1 MTPDFIRDALRQVR
15 YPGFSRDI
23 ISFGLVKEVTC
34 EPGLTTVRIEVQT
47 RDPKV
52 PEQIFQDCHAILDP
66 LPDVGTVKVD
76 IDVKDAPAA
85 AGMAGTVGKSSI
97 PGVKRIIAVASG
109 KGGVGK
115 STVAANL
122 AVALAATGAKVG
134 LCDCDLYGPSMA
146 QMFGV
151 NERPMANDQDE
162 IIPLEAHGIKLMS
175 MGFLLEDRSPVIVR
189 GPMATRYTQ
198 QFLRQVAWEDLDY
211 LVLDLP
217 PGTGDIQL
225 TIVQTVSVDG
235 VVIVTT
241 PQEVALIDARKAVS
255 MFAKVNVPILGLI
268 ENMAWFECDAG
279 KKILSLRRR
288 RRRARGGNP
297 QCAAVRPHPD
307 RHRHPRARRFG
318 QAHCAAAYKRRHW
331 LPSWASRSSASLGPQ
346 VPAVNPAIGGGVLD
360 WCQARSMWSM
370 NFHASSTS
378 SRRANRVASP
388 AMASNSRRS

>member
-1 MTPDFIRDALRQVR
+1 MTTPDSIRETLRQVR

-23 ISFGLVKEVTC
+23 VSFGLVKDVVCTPEI
-34 EPGLTTVRIEVQT
+34 TTVKIEVQT

-52 PEQIFQDCHAILDP
+52 PEQIFRDCHAVLDS
-66 LPDVGTVKVD
+66 LPGIGTVKVD
-76 IDVKDAPAA
+76 IDIKDAPAA
-85 AGMAGTVGKSSI
+85 DSMAATTGKSSI

-115 STVAANL
+115 STVASNL
-122 AVALAATGAKVG
+122 AVSLAATGAKVG

-146 QMFGV
+146 QMFGT
-151 NERPMANDQDE
+151 NERPMANEQDE
-162 IIPLEAHGIKLMS
+162 IIPLVAHGIKLMS
-175 MGFLLEDRSPVIVR
+175 MSFLLEDRSPVIVR

-235 VVIVTT
+235 VIIVTT

-255 MFAKVNVPILGLI
+255 MFAKVNVPVLGLV

-279 KKILSLRRR
+279 KRYYI
-288 RRRARGGNP
+288 
-297 QCAAVRPHPD
+297 
-307 RHRHPRARRFG
+307 FG
-318 QAHCAAAYKRRHW
+318 E
-331 LPSWASRSSASLGPQ
+331 
-346 VPAVNPAIGGGVLD
+346 GGGVREAETLNVPLLGRIPID
-360 WCQARSMWSM
+360 IATREDGDAGAPVALRDPETHPVSAA
-370 NFHASSTS
+370 FHSLAAQT
-378 SRRANRVASP
+378 RAAVPR
-388 AMASNSRRS
+388 

>member
-1 MTPDFIRDALRQVR
+1 MTPDFIREALRQVR

-23 ISFGLVKEVTC
+23 ISFGLVKDVVC
-34 EPGLTTVRIEVQT
+34 DPGLTTVRIEVQT

-52 PEQIFQDCHAILDP
+52 PEQIFHDCHAILDP
-66 LPDVGTVKVD
+66 LPDVGTVKVE

-85 AGMAGTVGKSSI
+85 AGLAGTVGKSSI

-146 QMFGV
+146 QMFGT
-151 NERPMANDQDE
+151 NERPMANEQDE
-162 IIPLEAHGIKLMS
+162 IIPLVAHGIKLMS

-235 VVIVTT
+235 VIIVTT

-255 MFAKVNVPILGLI
+255 MFAKVNVPVLGLI

-279 KKILSLRRR
+279 KRYYL
-288 RRRARGGNP
+288 
-297 QCAAVRPHPD
+297 
-307 RHRHPRARRFG
+307 FG
-318 QAHCAAAYKRRHW
+318 E
-331 LPSWASRSSASLGPQ
+331 
-346 VPAVNPAIGGGVLD
+346 GGGVREAEVLGVPLLGRIPID
-360 WCQARSMWSM
+360 IAIREGGDAGSPVALQPASQNKVSAA
-370 NFHASSTS
+370 FHDVAAHIRTSVRAS
-378 SRRANRVASP
+378 
-388 AMASNSRRS
+388 

>member
-1 MTPDFIRDALRQVR
+1 MTPEFIREALRQVR

-34 EPGLTTVRIEVQT
+34 EPELVKVRIELAT

-66 LPDVGTVKVD
+66 LPDIGSVKIE

-85 AGMAGTVGKSSI
+85 AGGHGSTVGKSSI

-115 STVAANL
+115 STIAANL
-122 AVALAATGAKVG
+122 AVALSATGAKVG
-134 LCDCDLYGPSMA
+134 LCDCDLYGPSVA
-146 QMFGV
+146 QMFGA
-151 NERPMANDQDE
+151 NERPMANEHDE
-162 IIPLEAHGIKLMS
+162 IIPLEAHGLKLMS

-235 VVIVTT
+235 ALIVTT

-279 KKILSLRRR
+279 KKYYL
-288 RRRARGGNP
+288 
-297 QCAAVRPHPD
+297 
-307 RHRHPRARRFG
+307 FG
-318 QAHCAAAYKRRHW
+318 K
-331 LPSWASRSSASLGPQ
+331 
-346 VPAVNPAIGGGVLD
+346 NGGVREAEHLNVPLLGQIPID
-360 WCQARSMWSM
+360 LPTREGGDSGSPVALLPPGQNIVSDA
-370 NFHASSTS
+370 FHALAAKI
-378 SRRANRVASP
+378 RAKLPVI
-388 AMASNSRRS
+388 